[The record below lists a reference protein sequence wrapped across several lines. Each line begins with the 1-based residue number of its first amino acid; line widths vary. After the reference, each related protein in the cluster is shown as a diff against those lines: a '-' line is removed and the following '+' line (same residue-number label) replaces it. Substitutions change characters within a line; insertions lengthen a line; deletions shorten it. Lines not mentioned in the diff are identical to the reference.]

1 MVGPSSSDACFR
13 RSGYCRER
21 QRSGNKQAESNGLAA
36 QRKTPERLR
45 CADVPRRN
53 GNNPKVVSRISPVDL
68 LACPGTLEVS
78 CRAQDCVW
86 GGSGP
91 ELSRN
96 LGHAGWLLPDV
107 VPRRMVCH
115 AFKANVSLHF
125 QDMTCKFL
133 CLSRPYVPVKITCPR
148 SLFLIS

>member
-1 MVGPSSSDACFR
+1 MTREKRLNGFRALMPALGEAVIAVSDSEAEISKPR
-13 RSGYCRER
+13 ARGLP
-21 QRSGNKQAESNGLAA
+21 RSGN
-36 QRKTPERLR
+36 
-45 CADVPRRN
+45 D
-53 GNNPKVVSRISPVDL
+53 PKVVSRISPVDL
-68 LACPGTLEVS
+68 LACPGKLEVS

-115 AFKANVSLHF
+115 AFKANASLHF

-148 SLFLIS
+148 SLFLIC